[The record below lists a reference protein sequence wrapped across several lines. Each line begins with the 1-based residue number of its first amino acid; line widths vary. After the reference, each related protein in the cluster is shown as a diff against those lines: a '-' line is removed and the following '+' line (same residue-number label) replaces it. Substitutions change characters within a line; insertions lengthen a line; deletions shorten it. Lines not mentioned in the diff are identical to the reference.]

1 MTVTTGT
8 LERTASICPGTGV
21 AAVERRGTAIAQGG
35 AAAAQG
41 GAARGSAAVR
51 RRGSAVRHGAVRPW
65 RTEYLT
71 PLARFTQ
78 GGTVFKAYIS
88 LSSDLLYVT
97 GTLTVDVTRCAASI
111 ACCSLAG
118 RAAWVR

>member
-21 AAVERRGTAIAQGG
+21 AAVERRGTAI
-35 AAAAQG
+35 AQG

-111 ACCSLAG
+111 ACCSLARSLAG
-118 RAAWVR
+118 RAARAAWVR